1 MYGVPLMVKALSRAE
16 TLLVAVSARLIKRPA
31 PWVTNVLL
39 PADVPLPRSS
49 VPAVID
55 KPDWSKDDVSATVAP
70 RSVRLPA
77 DISNVLL
84 FAEVPNTPPV
94 MLTLPG
100 EPERVSAGPAVAAI
114 VAFTASDERLAPIS
128 KV

>member
-1 MYGVPLMVKALSRAE
+1 M
-16 TLLVAVSARLIKRPA
+16 
-31 PWVTNVLL
+31 
-39 PADVPLPRSS
+39 
-49 VPAVID
+49 
-55 KPDWSKDDVSATVAP
+55 TVAP

-94 MLTLPG
+94 MFTAPG
-100 EPERVSAGPAVAAI
+100 EPEMLSAGPAVAAI
-114 VAFTASDERLAPIS
+114 VAFAASSGRLTPIS